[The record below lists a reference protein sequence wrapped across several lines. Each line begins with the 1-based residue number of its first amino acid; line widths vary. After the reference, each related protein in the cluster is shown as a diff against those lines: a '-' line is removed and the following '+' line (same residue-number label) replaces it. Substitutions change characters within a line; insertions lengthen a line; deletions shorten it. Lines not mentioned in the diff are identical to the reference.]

1 MIELSVS
8 FFGVFFAT
16 FVLTPITNRLGLVDT
31 PDHRKVHDG
40 NIPLVGGIAMFA
52 TTALAALFFV
62 PSSSEMAFLLAAC
75 ALLTMTG
82 SIDDRYDLHY
92 KLRLGVQ
99 ALSACLLIWG
109 ANTSLQSF
117 GNVLGFGD
125 LQLGLFSTPI
135 TIIAVIGMINAFNMI
150 DGIDGLSGGLSLITV
165 TALYFLIGDQI
176 ADGASNILLLLI
188 GALSAYL
195 VMNLHVFPKW
205 TPKIFMGD
213 AGSMVL
219 GFIITAF
226 LIRYSQGSKQI
237 MMPVTALWLVAVPL
251 LDIFVT
257 CIRRVKHKKNPFH
270 ADRTHVHHIFMRAG
284 FTTRTTLIAILGFQ
298 VLAAGIGVW
307 LQVIWQNGIISFIAF
322 VALFLAYL
330 QFIKH
335 SFKAAK
341 WLRKNVTNSN
351 PHSK

>member
-1 MIELSVS
+1 MIELAIS

-52 TTALAALFFV
+52 TTAMAALFFV
-62 PSSSEMAFLLAAC
+62 PSSSEMAYLLAAC

-92 KLRLGVQ
+92 QLRLGVQ

-109 ANTSLQSF
+109 ANTSLNSF
-117 GNVLGFGD
+117 GNVLSIGEFE
-125 LQLGLFSTPI
+125 LGWFNAPI

-165 TALYFLIGDQI
+165 TALYFLIGDRI
-176 ADGASNILLLLI
+176 ADGANNILLLLI

-195 VMNLHVFPKW
+195 IMNLHLFPKW

-257 CIRRVKHKKNPFH
+257 CIRRVKHGKNPFH
-270 ADRTHVHHIFMRAG
+270 ADRTHAHHIFMRAG
-284 FTTRTTLIAILGFQ
+284 FSRRTTLLLILSFQ
-298 VLAAGIGVW
+298 ALAVIVGIL
-307 LQVIWQNGIISFIAF
+307 LQKVFNSSLISFIGFA
-322 VALFLAYL
+322 VLFFAYL
-330 QFIKH
+330 KFIKH
-335 SFKAAK
+335 SFKVSK
-341 WLRKNVTNSN
+341 WIKKRTKRL
-351 PHSK
+351 

>member
-1 MIELSVS
+1 MIEASVS

-31 PDHRKVHDG
+31 PNHRKVHDG

-62 PSSSEMAFLLAAC
+62 PSSSEMGFLLAAC

-82 SIDDRYDLHY
+82 SLDDRYDLHY
-92 KLRLGVQ
+92 QIRLGVQ

-109 ANTSLQSF
+109 ANTSLMS
-117 GNVLGFGD
+117 FGD
-125 LQLGLFSTPI
+125 LFGAGEIELGWLSIPI

-165 TALYFLIGDQI
+165 TALYFLIGDKI
-176 ADGASNILLLLI
+176 ADGASNILLLMI
-188 GALSAYL
+188 GALAAYL
-195 VMNLHVFPKW
+195 IMNLHIFPKW

-219 GFIITAF
+219 GFAITAF
-226 LIRYSQGSKQI
+226 LIRYSQGSKEI

-251 LDIFVT
+251 MDIFVT
-257 CIRRVKHKKNPFH
+257 CIRRVRHKKSPFH
-270 ADRTHVHHIFMRAG
+270 PDKTHVHHIFMRAG
-284 FTTRTTLIAILGFQ
+284 FSKRTTLLIILAFHGTA
-298 VLAAGIGVW
+298 VVIGYSLETLV
-307 LQVIWQNGIISFIAF
+307 NSYIISFSAF
-322 VALFLAYL
+322 CLLFLAYL
-330 QFIKH
+330 EFIKH
-335 SFKAAK
+335 SFKASK
-341 WLRKNVTNSN
+341 WIRKITKS
-351 PHSK
+351 